1 MKSLLEIFVTKYGL
15 FLCLSLAPI
24 NWKGRE
30 QHIIEVV
37 RTCAFTLY
45 DSSAQ
50 HIWLQN
56 KQEDINLEK
65 RRKQKTI
72 LTQMS
77 QQQEQRERDRE
88 MDTGVLRK
96 NCCLLTLG
104 YLSRKNHHLVHLD
117 LDLANLEK
125 GLKHLCH
132 MRPA

>member
-15 FLCLSLAPI
+15 ILRVSLAPI

-30 QHIIEVV
+30 QNIIKVV

-45 DSSAQ
+45 ESSAQ

-65 RRKQKTI
+65 RRKQKTV

-77 QQQEQRERDRE
+77 QQQEQNKGRDRKRERDGYWCFKE
-88 MDTGVLRK
+88 E
-96 NCCLLTLG
+96 LLFT
-104 YLSRKNHHLVHLD
+104 YSRISFQ
-117 LDLANLEK
+117 EK
-125 GLKHLCH
+125 SSSGSARF
-132 MRPA
+132 RPCQP